1 MNKLVVTP
9 SSDDSRDR
17 MSIADNIQ
25 FIDIRK
31 TAVGRGLFA
40 KACFEAETI
49 LGEVDGEVRPNDHFS
64 DYCIDMGGKA
74 LLEPD
79 QPFRF
84 LNHSC
89 DPNCQLFQWKEQ
101 RVAGVRLPRL
111 WVKTLRG
118 VSLGEELTIDYAW
131 SADDAIECMCGSPK
145 CRGFVVAAT
154 ERVIHRARRM
164 GIDRQRNAKLR
175 KAKG

>member
-1 MNKLVVTP
+1 MT
-9 SSDDSRDR
+9 
-17 MSIADNIQ
+17 IADRICL
-25 FIDIRK
+25 ISVRK

-40 KACFEAETI
+40 QANFAAETF
-49 LGEVDGEVRPNDHFS
+49 LGEIMGEVRPNDHYS

-79 QPFRF
+79 RPFRF

-89 DPNCQLFQWKEQ
+89 DPNCELIQWKAQ
-101 RVAGVRLPRL
+101 RVDGVRLPRL
-111 WVKTLRG
+111 WLKTLRDITAG
-118 VSLGEELTIDYAW
+118 DELTIDYAW
-131 SADDAIECMCGSPK
+131 SADQAIECMCGSTK

-164 GIDRQRNAKLR
+164 GIDRQR
-175 KAKG
+175 KARLKKSNRTGK